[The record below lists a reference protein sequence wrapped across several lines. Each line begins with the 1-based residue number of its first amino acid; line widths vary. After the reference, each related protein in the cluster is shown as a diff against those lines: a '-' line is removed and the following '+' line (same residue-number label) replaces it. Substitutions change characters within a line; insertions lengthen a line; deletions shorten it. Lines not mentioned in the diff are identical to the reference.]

1 MGMVLIRPFYF
12 KNVAISEQFRE
23 KHGMIKKKAGVLGVV
38 LGAALGMGVSGALAT
53 GVEGMMDVSHL
64 NSAHENWAQAGTHEY
79 YVVCTSI
86 DDYIT
91 RVDGPNLKE
100 TQMTA
105 YQESITK
112 AGGNTCW
119 PVWRGMVKK

>member
-1 MGMVLIRPFYF
+1 MLKGKF
-12 KNVAISEQFRE
+12 S
-23 KHGMIKKKAGVLGVV
+23 VLGIVAGAAML
-38 LGAALGMGVSGALAT
+38 LGANGASAT
-53 GVEGMMDVSHL
+53 GVEGMMDISHL
-64 NSAHENWAQAGTHEY
+64 NSAHENWAKAGKHEY

-91 RVDGPNLKE
+91 QVEGANLKE

-105 YQESITK
+105 YKDSITK

-119 PVWRGMVKK
+119 PVWRGVVK

>member
-1 MGMVLIRPFYF
+1 MLKG
-12 KNVAISEQFRE
+12 KT
-23 KHGMIKKKAGVLGVV
+23 GVLGLVAGATMI
-38 LGAALGMGVSGALAT
+38 LGATGAFAT

-64 NSAHENWAQAGTHEY
+64 NSAHENWVKAGKHEF

-91 RVDGPNLKE
+91 QVEGPNLKE

-105 YQESITK
+105 YKDSITK

-119 PVWRGMVKK
+119 PVWRGLVK